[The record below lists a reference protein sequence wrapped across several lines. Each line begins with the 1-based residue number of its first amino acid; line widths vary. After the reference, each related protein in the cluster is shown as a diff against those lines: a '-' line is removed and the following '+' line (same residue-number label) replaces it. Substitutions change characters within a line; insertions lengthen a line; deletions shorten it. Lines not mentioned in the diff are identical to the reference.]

1 MSSTQASYPRSPLV
15 DAFTPLLNSNA
26 SNAVTP
32 SSTRGS
38 GAAPIPT
45 EMTTSVPAKS
55 CSSSL
60 RPPSSTGT
68 TKPTSASTLQQQRN
82 ARPLSE
88 VIRPENFMSPET
100 EALDKWFEDLQEY
113 EQNLESMASA
123 SLDTRFKDELNHVDQ
138 WFTYLNEAER
148 TATVYGLLQHS
159 SQVQIRF
166 FITVLQ
172 QMAKKDPVGSLLSPA
187 HPEKSDMMQTQL
199 AGAMAKA
206 ELEANQKLLS
216 SSRAYRT
223 SQQRQ
228 QPRHQGG
235 AGRTDVDRHSFAFG
249 EADEQ
254 QLLRSYGTDYLAAQ
268 RSSGFMDDVFIPQTR
283 LRPQSASTMNRPR
296 SVIEGGDLSSIFNNN
311 GGWSFKQAGGMV
323 AGGRPKS
330 ADISNWSLGLGT
342 GATSS
347 ADTPPTWG
355 ALSPTVSTF
364 SERGM
369 AIERP
374 NSASDIDQ
382 HVPSVLSGGNWGTTR
397 NVMLN
402 EDTTR
407 FPRRRGGQTTGGSNH
422 NNNNTIPETD
432 ERQQVADIVL
442 SMYDDDARDGAGP
455 LPQKSTSTSS
465 TNALGSSPVPSS
477 SNSATLSPYWEATRS
492 PRHPPTANGFGRFLN
507 PNDRLQDPDYDY
519 LSDHSESSNV
529 STRRHQHR
537 QQQHHSRYN
546 NNNQQH
552 RKKPSGQRGG
562 GSGSGAKEK
571 KYTDAVDMELLQDIP
586 AWLRSLRLHK
596 YNSIFESMKW
606 QDMIKLD
613 DEQLSAKGVAA
624 LGARRKMLKVFEQVK
639 QHCEKNNIPLE

>member
-15 DAFTPLLNSNA
+15 DAFTPLINSNA
-26 SNAVTP
+26 SGGATP
-32 SSTRGS
+32 SSSSTRGGS
-38 GAAPIPT
+38 GPIPN
-45 EMTTSVPAKS
+45 EMTSVPAKS

-60 RPPSSTGT
+60 RPPSSTGSS
-68 TKPTSASTLQQQRN
+68 KPTSASARASTLQQRN

-123 SLDTRFKDELNHVDQ
+123 SLDTRFKDEMNHVDQ
-138 WFTYLNEAER
+138 WFMCLNEAER
-148 TATVYGLLQHS
+148 TAMVYSLLQHS

-216 SSRAYRT
+216 SRTYRR
-223 SQQRQ
+223 QQ
-228 QPRHQGG
+228 QPRHQ
-235 AGRTDVDRHSFAFG
+235 
-249 EADEQ
+249 ADEQ
-254 QLLRSYGTDYLAAQ
+254 QLLRSYGADYLTAQ
-268 RSSGFMDDVFIPQTR
+268 RSTTPAASGFMDDVFMPQPR

-311 GGWSFKQAGGMV
+311 GGGWSFKQAGGMV
-323 AGGRPKS
+323 ASGAAGGGRPKS
-330 ADISNWSLGLGT
+330 ADISNWSFGLG
-342 GATSS
+342 GTSS
-347 ADTPPTWG
+347 AETAPTWG

-364 SERGM
+364 SERGKT
-369 AIERP
+369 IERP

-382 HVPSVLSGGNWGTTR
+382 HVPSVLSGGNWGSSR
-397 NVMLN
+397 NVLLS
-402 EDTTR
+402 EDTAR
-407 FPRRRGGQTTGGSNH
+407 FPRRRGGQTTSD
-422 NNNNTIPETD
+422 NNNNNNNDTIPETD

-442 SMYDDDARDGAGP
+442 SMYDDDDAAAARDGAGP

-465 TNALGSSPVPSS
+465 AHALRSSPVPSS

-492 PRHPPTANGFGRFLN
+492 PRHPPTANGFGRYLN

-529 STRRHQHR
+529 SARRHQ
-537 QQQHHSRYN
+537 QQHHHSRYN
-546 NNNQQH
+546 NNNNQH
-552 RKKPSGQRGG
+552 RKKSHGQRGG
-562 GSGSGAKEK
+562 GGGSGGKEK

-596 YNSIFESMKW
+596 YNSIFEYMKW
-606 QDMIKLD
+606 QDMIRLD